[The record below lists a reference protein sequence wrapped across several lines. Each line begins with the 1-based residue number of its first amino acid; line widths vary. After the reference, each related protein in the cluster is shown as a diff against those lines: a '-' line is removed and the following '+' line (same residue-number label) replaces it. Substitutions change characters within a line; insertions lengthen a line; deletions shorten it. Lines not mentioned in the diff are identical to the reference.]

1 LKKILTSAG
10 DEPSQV
16 LCEFFQVNSLIQLRI
31 FLYNLKNV
39 EKLNTFC
46 TNQNCKDLY
55 TYSMNN
61 SICKIFQQ
69 YLNSIIFTD
78 RLFIPKIGKELQST
92 RQLSLHKFA
101 PDLKNVEKLNTFCTN
116 QNCRTYV
123 LSLKKIS
130 FCSIIYISNAT
141 IIC

>member
-1 LKKILTSAG
+1 LELKKILASAG

-46 TNQNCKDLY
+46 TNQNC
-55 TYSMNN
+55 
-61 SICKIFQQ
+61 
-69 YLNSIIFTD
+69 
-78 RLFIPKIGKELQST
+78 
-92 RQLSLHKFA
+92 
-101 PDLKNVEKLNTFCTN
+101 
-116 QNCRTYV
+116 RTYV

-130 FCSIIYISNAT
+130 FCSIIYISPMLRSYAKKSSLFYT
-141 IIC
+141 MPICGSYVERITFEYVVTLKSNMEQILSNRRHQEQICEVIVVWCFAIPFLF